1 MCMRSV
7 CMCVCVCPWV
17 PACLYMS
24 VCMCTC
30 ACGSV
35 LMCAC
40 VSLCISV
47 CTWVC
52 MYVSVCPSVS
62 LCACVFVHMG
72 LYACVSVCPCVS
84 VHVCMCTWVLCT
96 CVCVSECVSVCMSV
110 WAWVSLCMCPCAYVY
125 MWVSRCALLSVLP
138 FVQDPSP
145 AQPLS
150 SHLGMKGL
158 RHVQGL
164 RTVSPWTSDEGH
176 ALRRRLNLNPRS
188 FKDAPCP
195 EDRFKGSSRPV
206 WATAGPSGLLVKRQF
221 GNMCYL
227 ILSWN
232 DSFEGVRWVFC
243 PGPEASFCTWR
254 GQAIMLRTQPRR
266 RWGGKALE
274 TPSQVGRL
282 RLWQGRLAGAPRG
295 SAVSVGTPCCLA
307 PSGLQGHLPQTS
319 VGGAG
324 KEVSKVKPWLWEGR
338 RAGGEG
344 AAEDGMAWWHHR
356 LSGHQTNSGSW
367 WRTGSLACCS
377 PRSHKES
384 DMTERLSGNSK
395 LSCGDQSRWPW
406 PGLTS
411 VLTRRAQHTDTHKG
425 ATCADTAGRGEEGIE
440 RTGEGPGGTRA
451 CPHLVGIGSPRLQAI
466 LFCCLSCL
474 VRGTLAADLLT
485 QSQTVFSPGLKSCE
499 SHLSHPRG
507 DPGCSSACRHR
518 GHRGTCAAGWHVCC
532 DPVWAGGDTTQAP
545 QTAPPW
551 SGPAYNLR
559 RAGPHAGSS
568 FARGLPFKPGVKA
581 PAALMCLTRGG
592 NWQEDPPRVWHA
604 PQMLRDLISFPRMDA
619 DCFSM

>member
-221 GNMCYL
+221 GDTCYL

-384 DMTERLSGNSK
+384 DMTERQQQAK
-395 LSCGDQSRWPW
+395 LRWPVPMALTGSDQRPHETGSAHRHAQRGNVCGHGGAGGGGHRADRRGSW
-406 PGLTS
+406 GDPGLPTPGRDWQPQTAGNPFLLFKLPGPGDFGRWPPNTVPDRIQPRPEVLRVS
-411 VLTRRAQHTDTHKG
+411 PLTPKRWPRLLECVPSQGTPRDMRRGLTRVLWSRLS
-425 ATCADTAGRGEEGIE
+425 RGGPY
-440 RTGEGPGGTRA
+440 TGPPNSST
-451 CPHLVGIGSPRLQAI
+451 LVWPRLQPTEGWTTRW
-466 LFCCLSCL
+466 LL
-474 VRGTLAADLLT
+474 VGQR
-485 QSQTVFSPGLKSCE
+485 
-499 SHLSHPRG
+499 
-507 DPGCSSACRHR
+507 
-518 GHRGTCAAGWHVCC
+518 
-532 DPVWAGGDTTQAP
+532 
-545 QTAPPW
+545 
-551 SGPAYNLR
+551 PAL
-559 RAGPHAGSS
+559 
-568 FARGLPFKPGVKA
+568 
-581 PAALMCLTRGG
+581 
-592 NWQEDPPRVWHA
+592 
-604 PQMLRDLISFPRMDA
+604 
-619 DCFSM
+619 